1 MEYTAPR
8 RTKSCLQANLTKKS
22 EELGSRT
29 CSASRQR
36 VYNYLNWLPTSYPSL
51 PPYPHTRE
59 GRFRRQESRRSR
71 RCRLV
76 SQMLRDAGGAVSDC
90 WSLRVRACAH
100 CTRFLRDLWT
110 PDRRAGRCTAHDVPC
125 AQSRPASEG
134 RAHGDPGRE
143 LSLTA
148 RVPHRS
154 GAQSSGA
161 DSRNQRLRFPAQLLL
176 RRAPSI
182 RRVAFAALAE
192 PAGTPRY
199 QLRPERR
206 C

>member
-1 MEYTAPR
+1 M
-8 RTKSCLQANLTKKS
+8 
-22 EELGSRT
+22 
-29 CSASRQR
+29 
-36 VYNYLNWLPTSYPSL
+36 NWLPTNPIRPS
-51 PPYPHTRE
+51 PPCFLSSHQGRE

-76 SQMLRDAGGAVSDC
+76 SQMLRDAGGAVIDC

-110 PDRRAGRCTAHDVPC
+110 PDRRASRCPAHDVPC

-161 DSRNQRLRFPAQLLL
+161 DSRNQRLRFPAQHLL

-182 RRVAFAALAE
+182 RRVALAALAK